1 MRSGDATPP
10 DFSSG
15 FGLFCFT
22 PRMKSHLAALVM
34 MVALAMAP
42 PVFAS
47 GKKENK
53 ASITFHMETE
63 GTDNPKMI
71 FPQMANGQTRYFR
84 RTPEVSLKDVTAF
97 SPFPAD
103 NGQGF
108 GLVLKLK
115 PTAVNRLAALTS
127 ANQGRWLISQ
137 VNGRAVDGVLIDKP
151 VNDGFIVI
159 WKGVTDADIAIL
171 DKEMP
176 RIGAENKKKKN
187 LFGL

>member
-1 MRSGDATPP
+1 
-10 DFSSG
+10 
-15 FGLFCFT
+15 
-22 PRMKSHLAALVM
+22 MKLCLAALTMLAVL
-34 MVALAMAP
+34 ALAP
-42 PVFAS
+42 PTFAG

-84 RTPEVSLKDVTAF
+84 RTSEISLKDVTAF
-97 SPFPAD
+97 SPFPAED
-103 NGQGF
+103 GAGF

-115 PTAVNRLAALTS
+115 PTAVNRLAAVTS

-151 VNDGFIVI
+151 VSDGFIVI
-159 WKGVTDADIAIL
+159 WKGINDVDITIL
-171 DKEMP
+171 DKELP
-176 RIGAENKKKKN
+176 RIGAEDQKKKN

>member
-1 MRSGDATPP
+1 M
-10 DFSSG
+10 
-15 FGLFCFT
+15 CFN
-22 PRMKSHLAALVM
+22 RAMKSHIAALTM
-34 MVALAMAP
+34 IIALALAP
-42 PVFAS
+42 PVFAG

-84 RTPEVSLKDVTAF
+84 RTPDVSLKDVISF
-97 SPFPAD
+97 RPFPAD
-103 NGQGF
+103 RDQGF
-108 GLVLKLK
+108 GLLLKLK
-115 PTAVNRLAALTS
+115 PSAVNRLSALTT

-151 VNDGFIVI
+151 LNDGFIVI

-171 DKEMP
+171 DKDLP
-176 RIGAENKKKKN
+176 RIGAEKKKK
-187 LFGL
+187 